1 MPNKVLSKVKINEE
15 IYSLKDAQAREDIA
29 KKQDAITEANKL
41 SASLVSFTKDESSE
55 IAATDV
61 NAAILALEDAI
72 GQGGIGSVVSVVKAE
87 TAEDGYFATYT
98 ITQGGKQVGASINI
112 PKDYLVKS
120 ASIKTA
126 SKADDPY
133 TGAKKGDKFIDFV
146 INAKEGDG
154 SESHLYLPVNELV
167 DAYKAD
173 GTTLTLG
180 EGNVFSLSTA
190 ITEKLT
196 GFETSISDINTTIN
210 GLGALAN
217 KSTAT
222 GTVAAQTIAGVA
234 VTGNVN
240 LSLDSAVSSAETNAV
255 LTKAAYTPAGTV
267 SAKLS
272 KDAED
277 AAAVAVSGVVSA
289 PLINVTPTTST
300 VTPVTDV
307 GTMASVDTSKFNAG
321 AFPTLSA
328 GTYIKPTLAAA
339 TTGKFATNG
348 LVATVDETD
357 TEMLVLSAATISD
370 AVTAQGA
377 FTAGD
382 VTFGSLEGGTLPALE
397 KGFFTEGKAP
407 TLGTAVSYLTGVSAT
422 ASAPTFTGDKFV
434 IAATFAGSELKDAL
448 VTGVTYDKMAIDNS
462 KVNATL
468 DGLKTADIEVPAQ
481 EITVK

>member
-72 GQGGIGSVVSVVKAE
+72 GQGGTGSVVSVVKAE

-173 GTTLTLG
+173 ETTLTLG

-210 GLGALAN
+210 GLG
-217 KSTAT
+217 
-222 GTVAAQTIAGVA
+222 AQTIAGVA

-277 AAAVAVSGVVSA
+277 AAAVAVSGAVSA
-289 PLINVTPTTST
+289 PLITVTPTTST

-407 TLGTAVSYLTGVSAT
+407 TLGTAVSYLTSVSAT

-434 IAATFAGSELKDAL
+434 IAATFAGTELKDAL